1 MYLSGIR
8 RVMGKLQ
15 IANNRKILD
24 LEMVLEQVRKM
35 LEFLVQAHTSIKKV

>member
-1 MYLSGIR
+1 VGLEGLWVSY
-8 RVMGKLQ
+8 K